1 MQLRAW
7 LLGFGVAACCAQ
19 LGVLAGSRAR
29 AQAAPPTE
37 ARAQQPSSAPGALP
51 PFSDVTASEPSLT
64 SVIQVE
70 PGAGCLEQ
78 RRLVANVKMWLGTR
92 VSAGT
97 QVRVHGE
104 ASRPRALIF
113 DITRGDKTRRRSF
126 DPSPDSCDDAHAV
139 LGLAIALALDEEH
152 TLQLLHE
159 AEPARPPLRR
169 ASAQVSAAYGV
180 LPDSSLG
187 GQLGVE
193 LGMGAWLSVRLDLLA
208 HYAWQNTIPD
218 SQGEFDALLLAGSLQ
233 ACAGGFLDAQVRLLL
248 CTGLASGAIRASG
261 RGYAPDASAV
271 SAWLAVRS
279 GFRIEA
285 RVGCRW
291 LLDLEAISGI
301 YSPSFEARRGP
312 DETLTRRP
320 DAAGIALSLGP
331 AFAF

>member
-1 MQLRAW
+1 LECWQ
-7 LLGFGVAACCAQ
+7 GH
-19 LGVLAGSRAR
+19 
-29 AQAAPPTE
+29 
-37 ARAQQPSSAPGALP
+37 AQQPIGAPGALP
-51 PFSDVTASEPSLT
+51 PFGDVTPTEPSLA

-78 RRLVANVKMWLGTR
+78 QRLVANVKMWLGTR
-92 VSAGT
+92 VSEGT

-104 ASRPRALIF
+104 ASHPRALVF

-159 AEPARPPLRR
+159 AEPPRPPLRR
-169 ASAQVSAAYGV
+169 AGVQVSAGYGV
-180 LPDSSLG
+180 LPDSSFG

-193 LGMGAWLSVRLDLLA
+193 LGIGAWLSVRLDVLA

-233 ACAGGFLDAQVRLLL
+233 GCAGGSLDAQVRLLL

-261 RGYAPDASAV
+261 RGYAPDASAMG
-271 SAWLAVRS
+271 AWLAVRS
-279 GFRIEA
+279 GLRIEA
-285 RVGCRW
+285 RVGWRW
-291 LLDLEAISGI
+291 LLDVEAISGI
-301 YSPSFEARRGP
+301 YSPSFEAGRGP
-312 DETLTRRP
+312 DEPLTRRA